1 MSATALKQESL
12 RQAFDAFNRHSSV
25 LEASYRDLQDKVESL
40 KAQLRAS
47 QGARHRD
54 LIDKER
60 IANRLARTL
69 EALPGAVIVLDGSGI
84 IRESN
89 AKASE
94 LLNRP
99 LQGCAWSEVVQREF
113 RTGENAEGELRLRDG
128 RWLSLSRRPL
138 VTEAGEI
145 LLLADISDSRR
156 MAEML
161 ERRERLSCMGEMTA
175 SLAHQVRTPLAS
187 ALLYTSQLARQPS
200 RVQELAAKIADRLQ
214 ELGRM
219 AEDML
224 NFARGA
230 RPAYESVAVARLF
243 QDVIDEFEGQQ
254 EHAALQVVL
263 PNAGLQIAANRDAV
277 KGALVNLVSN
287 SLQACGDQPRI
298 ELGAECIDGSI
309 CLTVSD
315 NGPGI
320 PDEIRSRLFEPFF
333 TTRPQGTGLGLAIVR
348 AVAESHDGE
357 VLVDSRPGMTSI
369 ALCLPVQEEQP

>member
-1 MSATALKQESL
+1 MAATALNQESL
-12 RQAFDAFNRHSSV
+12 HQAFDAFNRHSSV
-25 LEASYRDLQDKVESL
+25 LEASYHDLQDKVDSL

-47 QGARHRD
+47 QGARHHD
-54 LIDKER
+54 LVDKER

-69 EALPGAVIVLDGSGI
+69 EALPGAVIVLDGNGI

-99 LQGCAWSEVVQREF
+99 LLGCAWSDVVQREF
-113 RTGENAEGELRLRDG
+113 RIDENAEGELRLRDG
-128 RWLSLSRRPL
+128 RWLSLSRRAL
-138 VTEAGEI
+138 VAEPGEI

-156 MAEML
+156 MAELL
-161 ERRERLSCMGEMTA
+161 ERRDRLSCMGEMTT

-187 ALLYTSQLARQPS
+187 ALLYTSQLLRQPS
-200 RVQELAAKIADRLQ
+200 RVPELAAKITDRLQ

-224 NFARGA
+224 RYARGS
-230 RPAYESVAVARLF
+230 RPLHEPVAVAQLL
-243 QDVIDEFEGQQ
+243 QDVIDEFESQQ
-254 EHAALQVVL
+254 DHSALNIVL
-263 PNAGLQIAANRDAV
+263 PNTDLQIAANRDAV

-287 SLQACGDQPRI
+287 ALQACADNARI
-298 ELGAECIDGSI
+298 ELGAERIDGSI
-309 CLTVSD
+309 CLTVTD

-320 PDEIRSRLFEPFF
+320 PEDIRARLFEPFF
-333 TTRPQGTGLGLAIVR
+333 TTRPQGTGLGLAIVQ
-348 AVAESHDGE
+348 AVAEAHDGE